1 MGPALKTE
9 AVCAPTFFIFIS
21 LFSSCGHHYRAE
33 GVVLSVYPERPSVV
47 ISHRAIPKYMD
58 AMAMEFSVLSVKELR
73 GLAPGSRVDFRLSVG
88 QKRSR
93 VSDIRV
99 KTTKLEDVVLPPQ
112 ARKLSVGDPIAAFT
126 LIDQNGREV
135 RLADYLGH
143 PVVIDFIYTRCPLPD
158 VCPRLSANFALL
170 QKRFG
175 DKLTLLS
182 ITIDPLFDTPEV
194 LGEYAKRWRAG
205 SDWHFLT
212 GSPEQIQQIA
222 APFGLVYWAEEGVI
236 SHTSAT
242 VIVTP
247 DGRMSALLEGSTF
260 TAKQLV
266 DLVESTLHAR

>member
-1 MGPALKTE
+1 MLR
-9 AVCAPTFFIFIS
+9 V
-21 LFSSCGHHYRAE
+21 H
-33 GVVLSVYPERPSVV
+33 PERPSVV

-58 AMAMEFSVLSVKELR
+58 AMAMEFSVVSVKELR

-88 QKRSR
+88 QKRSS
-93 VSDIRV
+93 VYDIRV
-99 KTTKLEDVVLPPQ
+99 KTAKLEDVVLPPPT
-112 ARKLSVGDPIAAFT
+112 RKVSVGDPISDFT
-126 LIDQNGREV
+126 LKDQTGRDV
-135 RLADYLGH
+135 RLADYRGH

-182 ITIDPLFDTPEV
+182 ITIDPVFDTPEV
-194 LGEYAKRWRAG
+194 LGEYAQRWRAG
-205 SDWHFLT
+205 PDWHFLT
-212 GSPEQIQQIA
+212 GSTEQIQRVA

-242 VIVTP
+242 AIVTR
-247 DGRMSALLEGSTF
+247 DGRLGALLEGSTF